1 MKIVSTV
8 KDKLK
13 RRSERNSSLGYQL
26 VFSDSISF
34 VNSSDWDQIAQ
45 DNTIFL
51 SRKYLDAIENCAP
64 KNTSQKYAIAYDNK
78 VPVVIV
84 ACQVAEISGEKLFQ
98 QSDGIK
104 NTLTKKYK
112 EKILVCGNLVSSGL
126 HGVAFAKDFDTET
139 GWRILAEILYKIRR
153 AEKLTGEVGFVLI
166 KDIKG
171 TEIEK
176 SEVIERF
183 SFRRVQTDPDMV
195 LDLEEHVSSF
205 DDYLKCLSSKYR
217 SRVKKVIKT
226 IDDAHFKTEK
236 LIITKD
242 NDKYLHQLYLEVE
255 KRSSVRLATLPEGHF
270 FQLQKNLGNNFSCFS
285 IKKDEEIIAFI
296 STIKDGDD
304 AMGYY
309 LGINYQINENYP
321 LYFRLLQLVV
331 QSAIDMNCKSIK
343 FGRTA
348 LEPKANL
355 GAKPVDAFV
364 WARHR
369 VPIVNFVIRKLFRN
383 IPFDEAPERSA
394 TKDKKKLPTQTSDS
408 HD

>member
-1 MKIVSTV
+1 MKIVGKV

-26 VFSDSISF
+26 VFSDSIAF
-34 VNSSDWDQIAQ
+34 INSSDWDQVAQ
-45 DNTIFL
+45 KSTIFL
-51 SRKYLDAIENCAP
+51 SRDYLNAIETSAP
-64 KNTSQKYAIAYDNK
+64 ENTSQKYAIAYEDK
-78 VPVVIV
+78 IPVVIV
-84 ACQVAEISGEKLFQ
+84 ACQVAEISGERLFQ
-98 QSDGIK
+98 QGDSIK
-104 NTLTKKYK
+104 SSLTKKYK
-112 EKILVCGNLVSSGL
+112 EKVLVCGNLVSSGL

-171 TEIEK
+171 AEIEN
-176 SEVIERF
+176 SEVVERF

-195 LDLEEHVSSF
+195 LDFEENVSCF
-205 DDYLKCLSSKYR
+205 DDYLKCLNSKYR
-217 SRVKKVIKT
+217 SRIKKVIKT
-226 IDDAHFKTEK
+226 IDDANFKTEK
-236 LIITKD
+236 LIITKE
-242 NDKYLHQLYLEVE
+242 NDKHLHQLYLEVE
-255 KRSSVRLATLPEGHF
+255 KRSSVRLATLPEGYF
-270 FQLQKNLGNNFSCFS
+270 FQLQKNLGDNFSCYS

-309 LGINYQINENYP
+309 LGIDYNINDNYP

-331 QSAIDMNCKSIK
+331 QSAIEMNCKRVK

-355 GAKPVDAFV
+355 GAKPVDSFV

-394 TKDKKKLPTQTSDS
+394 IKDK
-408 HD
+408 